1 MQNDEDTP
9 STYLT
14 NTLEVTWTGGW
25 AGGFPISVVSARRG
39 GSCIGLVE
47 QRRPPLRGGR
57 IFFFGG
63 QHINV

>member
-9 STYLT
+9 ATYLT

-47 QRRPPLRGGR
+47 QRRSKGR
-57 IFFFGG
+57 PDFFFCG